1 MNSAHNH
8 AVLAAMLA
16 RAPWV
21 DQSRA
26 QATNAT
32 NSKLLDNFERMTSAV
47 PPVRSLSS
55 NLKNMKFMN
64 RNTVTAPVSTA
75 EAASQTA
82 LLLANASSAAPRHH
96 QQQQQHHQHHQQHQQ
111 HQQQAEE
118 ADSHAAPEHAN
129 ADEEKPWV
137 VADLIEFG
145 HVRASRSIQTH
156 SNLLSPIADLSASA
170 DGPTGRR
177 SIGKP
182 VVAPPRAAAVKAA
195 ATGTLS
201 RPAVATTTTATI
213 SKAFAGQ
220 KRPASAVADDL
231 DDSSDDDSS
240 SSSSSPSA
248 PVEKPSKLRS
258 ISASKLLGGRR

>member
-1 MNSAHNH
+1 
-8 AVLAAMLA
+8 
-16 RAPWV
+16 
-21 DQSRA
+21 
-26 QATNAT
+26 
-32 NSKLLDNFERMTSAV
+32 MTSAV

-82 LLLANASSAAPRHH
+82 LLLANASSAAPRH
-96 QQQQQHHQHHQQHQQ
+96 QQQQQQQHQHHQQHQQ

-201 RPAVATTTTATI
+201 RPAVASTATTTTTTI

-240 SSSSSPSA
+240 SSSPSA

-258 ISASKLLGGRR
+258 ISASKLLGRR